1 MQKPETILEDL
12 MVFYK
17 KLLIPYMRIRRD
29 MPFPGEPERAETDGE
44 HAFTLAMVALSL
56 NERLGL
62 KLDSGKI
69 AQYALV
75 HDLVEVHAGDLSVK
89 AKASEHA
96 QKEAKEH
103 EAYKTIKKDFAQ
115 IFPWVHTTIES
126 YEAKKEPESQ
136 FVYIVDKNMGALAWL
151 ASDGANWAQY
161 YPAESGEL
169 FSTVLERLREK
180 VTRYDTG
187 ELLSLFDVIHETL
200 DRNRTLYFKKPLL
213 AEQRV
218 GVGVGVFI
226 VKDDGSFLML
236 KRKNAHG
243 SGTWAPPGGHIE
255 FGESIEACAIREVKE
270 ETGLDISDVKQFATT
285 NDIFEEGKH
294 YITLHVKT
302 AWNGDEPQ
310 IMEPE
315 KCSELGW
322 FTKDSLPSPLF
333 KTIENLG
340 KENLPR

>member
-1 MQKPETILEDL
+1 MQ
-12 MVFYK
+12 
-17 KLLIPYMRIRRD
+17 IRRD
-29 MPFPGEPERAETDGE
+29 MPFPGEPGRAETDGE

-103 EAYKTIKKDFAQ
+103 EAYKTIKQDFAQ
-115 IFPWVHTTIES
+115 IFPWVHTTIEN
-126 YEAKKEPESQ
+126 YEAKQEPESK

-151 ASDGANWAQY
+151 ASDGANWKQY
-161 YPAESGEL
+161 YPKEDGEL
-169 FSTVLERLREK
+169 FRTVLERLREK
-180 VTRYDTG
+180 VTRFDTG
-187 ELLSLFDVIHETL
+187 DLLDLFDSIHQRLDGNRET
-200 DRNRTLYFKKPLL
+200 YFNQPVLPANK
-213 AEQRV
+213 V

-236 KRKNAHG
+236 RRKNAHG
-243 SGTWAPPGGHIE
+243 EGTWAPPGGHIE
-255 FGESIEACAIREVKE
+255 FGESIQACAIREVKE
-270 ETGLDISDVKQFATT
+270 ETGLDISEPKQFATT

-294 YITLHVKT
+294 YVTLHVK
-302 AWNGDEPQ
+302 AKWNGDLPK

-315 KCSELGW
+315 KCSQLGW
-322 FTKDSLPSPLF
+322 FTKESLPSPLF

-340 KENLPR
+340 TENLPG